1 MTDLNLSSATHPI
14 KNTPAPVQTLFALLA
29 GLLFVF
35 VLHGSVR
42 FTENN
47 YCTPLS
53 KTFFTVSHHGVFT
66 TPGDLSSANTLLSIL
81 EEEDESREENKF
93 LPLHVLHADYTK
105 EKACRKAVLM
115 PLNKPIGCLLAAAAP
130 VPVALR
136 KLRI

>member
-14 KNTPAPVQTLFALLA
+14 KNTPSPVQTLFALLA

-47 YCTPLS
+47 FCTPLS
-53 KTFFTVSHHGVFT
+53 KTFFTVGHHGVFT
-66 TPGDLSSANTLLSIL
+66 TPGDLPSANTLLSIL
-81 EEEDESREENKF
+81 EEADESREANKF
-93 LPLHVLHADYTK
+93 LPLLHADFTK